1 MASGQRKECGVA
13 VRQFGG
19 LAAFLGVIWAVQVL
33 NLVTGYA
40 LNSWFGLIPRALGG
54 LDGIVLMPLL
64 HGSVG
69 HAVSNSLPLVIL
81 GAVMTLTARRDVI
94 AASVIIVLVCGLGV
108 WIFGRAALHVGA
120 SGLVFGW
127 FAFLIARGVVE
138 KRLIPVVTA
147 LGVGVVYGSLIWGVF
162 PGQPGVSWEAHL
174 FGAMGGVLAA
184 IARHRSAGP

>member
-1 MASGQRKECGVA
+1 MAER
-13 VRQFGG
+13 RFGG
-19 LAAFLGVIWAVQVL
+19 LAAVLGVIWAVQVL

-81 GAVMTLTARRDVI
+81 GAVMTMTARRDVI
-94 AASVIIVLVCGLGV
+94 AASVIIVVVCGLGV

-127 FAFLIARGVVE
+127 FAFLIARGMVE
-138 KRLIPVVTA
+138 KRLVPVVTA

-174 FGAMGGVLAA
+174 FGAIGGGLAA
-184 IARHRSAGP
+184 IARRRSAGI